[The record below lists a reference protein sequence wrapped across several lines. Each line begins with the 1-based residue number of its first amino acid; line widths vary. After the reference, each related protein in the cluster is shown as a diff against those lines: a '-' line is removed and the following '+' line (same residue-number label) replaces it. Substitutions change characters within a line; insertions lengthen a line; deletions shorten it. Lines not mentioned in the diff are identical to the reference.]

1 MFSFLQFLFSSFL
14 RKFDTMQTTFKVDR
28 MLFSYARKIQSKL
41 SLATLRE
48 TLQKKLNMASMV
60 IKRYTWAML
69 VVKWS
74 EFHSD
79 DSSSNPADAYSFS
92 VKFMFEKRPG

>member
-60 IKRYTWAML
+60 IKRYT
-69 VVKWS
+69 
-74 EFHSD
+74 
-79 DSSSNPADAYSFS
+79 
-92 VKFMFEKRPG
+92 